1 MLAVINAR
9 IETVTNGVIEDAT
22 LIAKDGKI
30 FEMGS
35 DVNVPEGATVIDAK
49 GRTVTPG
56 IVEAHSHAGIS
67 EKGVGWEGRDTNE
80 GTNPI
85 TAWCHA
91 KDGINMKAADFDEFR
106 EAGITATGV
115 LPGSANLLGG
125 TAVAVKTKKTS
136 FVDEAVFAE
145 IGMKSALGENP
156 KNKYGGQNKSPSTRM
171 GNAAILREA
180 LLKAKQYLRKKETG
194 EDPKFDKNSEA
205 LIPVMK
211 KELPLLI
218 HCHRHDDIVTAIRIC
233 NEFDL
238 RYTLEHV
245 TDGDLVVDYLVKY
258 KPHCAVGPTMNYG
271 SKVEN
276 RERDFKAPMVMY
288 RAGLDF
294 CFTTDHAVV
303 SGRHL
308 RTTAGIAVSWGMDRD
323 TALRSITYNSAVHMG
338 QQDRIGSLEIGK
350 DADFV
355 IWSGDPLSFMTFAD
369 VTVVEGNVVYEREV
383 L

>member
-9 IETVTNGVIEDAT
+9 IETITKGVIENGT
-22 LIAKDGKI
+22 LLEKDGKI
-30 FEMGS
+30 IEIGA
-35 DVNVPEGATVIDAK
+35 DVNVPEGATIIDAK

-56 IVEAHSHAGIS
+56 IIEAHSHAGIS

-80 GTNPI
+80 GTNPV
-85 TAWCHA
+85 TAWCNA
-91 KDGINMKAADFDEFR
+91 KDGINMLADDFNEFR

-125 TAVAVKTKKTS
+125 TAVAVKTKKTTL
-136 FVDEAVFAE
+136 VDEAVFAE

-171 GNAAILREA
+171 GNAAMLRET
-180 LLKAKQYLRKKETG
+180 LLKAKQYLRKKDAG
-194 EDPKFDKNSEA
+194 EEPKFDKNSDA
-205 LIPVMK
+205 LIPVLK
-211 KELPLLI
+211 KEIPLLI

-238 RYTLEHV
+238 KFTLEHV
-245 TDGDLVVDYLVKY
+245 TDGDKVVDYLVKNNAL
-258 KPHCAVGPTMNYG
+258 CAVGPTMNYG

-276 RERDFKAPMVMY
+276 KERDFQTPIVLY
-288 RAGLDF
+288 NAGLEF

-308 RTTAGIAVSWGMDRD
+308 RTTAGIAVSWGMDRE

-338 QQDRIGSLEIGK
+338 QQDRIGSLEVGK

-355 IWSGDPLSFMTFAD
+355 IWSGDPLSFMTHAD
-369 VTVVEGNVVYEREV
+369 VTVVEGSVVYEREV